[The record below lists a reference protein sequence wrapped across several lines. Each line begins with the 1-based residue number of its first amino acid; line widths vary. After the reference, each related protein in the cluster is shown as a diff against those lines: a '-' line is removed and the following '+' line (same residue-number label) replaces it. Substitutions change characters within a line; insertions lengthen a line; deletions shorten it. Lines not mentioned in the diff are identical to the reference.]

1 LNGNRIS
8 GSMVDMALDKKRL
21 VEHLV
26 SYGYIQ
32 TEIVKNAMQVVP
44 REEFLPDE
52 QKPYAY
58 LDRPLPIGE
67 GQTISAPHM
76 VAIICEKLS
85 LEQGMTV
92 LEIGAGF
99 GYNAAVVAEI
109 VGDKGHVYSI
119 ERIESLVKIARD
131 NLKRTT
137 YDKRVTVIAGDGSLG
152 LPEYAPFNRIYVT
165 AAAPQI
171 PEPLKDQLVVGG
183 ILVVPVGERDS
194 YQELI
199 LIEKIDEDEFK
210 TINLGGVAFVPLIGK
225 HGW

>member
-1 LNGNRIS
+1 MIS
-8 GSMVDMALDKKRL
+8 GPMVDMTPDRKRL
-21 VEHLV
+21 VEHLL

-76 VAIICEKLS
+76 VTIICETLS

-109 VGDKGHVYSI
+109 VGDNGHVYSM

-131 NLKRTT
+131 NLKRTG
-137 YDKRVTVIAGDGSLG
+137 YDKRVKVIAGDGSLG
-152 LPEYAPFNRIYVT
+152 LPEHAPFNRIYVT

-199 LIEKIDEDEFK
+199 LIEKIAEDEFK
-210 TINLGGVAFVPLIGK
+210 TTNLGGVAFVPLIGK
-225 HGW
+225 YGW